1 MTEPVTSSTGAPTVA
16 STDASTGA
24 SIGAPTSAAARASI
38 GASKRWFLAV
48 GGTAAL
54 THMAVFALTQH
65 QMWPELANAL
75 GFCVAFFV
83 SFAGHRLLS
92 FRDTGTS
99 ISTSFY
105 RFAVTALAGFATNE
119 LVFMLLLRGFGWPS
133 LLALFCALVF
143 AAGQTF
149 LLSRFW
155 AFKR

>member
-1 MTEPVTSSTGAPTVA
+1 MTEPVTPSTGATV
-16 STDASTGA
+16 
-24 SIGAPTSAAARASI
+24 GAPT

-65 QMWPELANAL
+65 HMWPELANAL

-92 FRDTGTS
+92 FRDTATS
-99 ISTSFY
+99 VRTSFY
-105 RFAVTALAGFATNE
+105 RFALTALAGFATNE
-119 LVFMLLLRGFGWPS
+119 LVFMLLLRGLGWPS
-133 LLALFCALVF
+133 LLALFFALLF